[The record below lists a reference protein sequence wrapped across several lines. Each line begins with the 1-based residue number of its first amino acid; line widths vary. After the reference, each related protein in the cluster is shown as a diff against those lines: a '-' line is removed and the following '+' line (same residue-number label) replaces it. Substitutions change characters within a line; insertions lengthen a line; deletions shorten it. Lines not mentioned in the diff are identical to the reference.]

1 MTAAFRL
8 ASHGVHFQISK
19 SQVGRLLGPSAP
31 EQGADAGQ
39 ELREREG
46 FHKVIV
52 GTLVEPRDAVLNRI
66 ASGEYQNWSLQ
77 SAFSQSRQYL
87 EPVAPWKHEVQ

>member
-1 MTAAFRL
+1 MTAAFRF

-31 EQGADAGQ
+31 EQRADAGQ
-39 ELREREG
+39 ELREREA

-52 GTLVEPRDAVLNRI
+52 SAFVEACDTVLDGI
-66 ASGEYQNWSLQ
+66 ASGEDENWSL
-77 SAFSQSRQYL
+77 
-87 EPVAPWKHEVQ
+87 